1 MADPAEIISEPDHP
15 LDETDTQGEPKCDR
29 MTA

>member
-1 MADPAEIISEPDHP
+1 MASVEDIISEPDHP
-15 LDETDTQGEPKCDR
+15 LDETDTQGEPKCYR